1 MLGRQ
6 NDFGIQARCESKPEW
21 KLYSWAEIR
30 LLNSTDIV
38 ASSTKNRRR
47 GQLTTVYGIRT
58 YIDSLYER
66 NTGKKARYI
75 KGTQKFVSQ
84 RVISYKISTKICAI
98 YLYMHKNTVS
108 VTNNTIWWPKKKNS
122 KRKFTDNRNQENQY
136 KKDVENKQYK
146 KKRRK

>member
-1 MLGRQ
+1 MSISVNQKRVRKTKR
-6 NDFGIQARCESKPEW
+6 FWYSSKMRKQARMKTVLMGRNSF
-21 KLYSWAEIR
+21 AEFNR
-30 LLNSTDIV
+30 HRGKFD
-38 ASSTKNRRR
+38 KNRRK

-108 VTNNTIWWPKKKNS
+108 VTNNTIW
-122 KRKFTDNRNQENQY
+122 
-136 KKDVENKQYK
+136 
-146 KKRRK
+146 